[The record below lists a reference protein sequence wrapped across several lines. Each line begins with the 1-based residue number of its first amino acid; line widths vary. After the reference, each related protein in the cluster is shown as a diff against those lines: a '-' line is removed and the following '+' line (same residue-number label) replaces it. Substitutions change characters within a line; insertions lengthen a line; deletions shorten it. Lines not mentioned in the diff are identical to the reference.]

1 LAVEQFV
8 IGRRAPLFFM
18 HIPKTAGMSIRL
30 YLQNQYPAAD
40 IMPARDW
47 HEVLRSGHLP
57 SAFRLAAGHFAY
69 NLRFAL
75 AAGTPV
81 LTVLRDPVAR
91 TISALKHL
99 RRDPDFHPDHALADG
114 MSLRAL
120 IRNPAIMSRQN
131 NIQAAYLCASSP
143 PATVLAYLGRTGP
156 QATLADPAAL
166 EAPPSLALAQERLRA
181 IEFVGHVDGLETL
194 LSDLADAMNF
204 HPAAYIP
211 YVNQDPSAA
220 AAGLDDEDLAMIRH
234 YNAIDIALYA
244 YSLDL
249 LRQRQFEKHMAR
261 LVASG
266 CYQVPAGPFEIDLGG
281 IIPGSG
287 WYNADRDDGTVWR
300 WTGPAREFSVELAL
314 RSDRHYDVDIM
325 TSHRPDTDRD
335 ISAIAFN
342 GQSWAFTRRVEQG
355 CLAFTLGLPA
365 AALAAAGG
373 LCRLV
378 FTTSPPRLPENSA
391 DQRLLGIAVRRIE
404 FACR

>member
-234 YNAIDIALYA
+234 YNAIDIALHA
-244 YSLDL
+244 YSLN
-249 LRQRQFEKHMAR
+249 LRGNGSLKSIWPGWSP
-261 LVASG
+261 VAVTRCRRGRSRSIWAAS
-266 CYQVPAGPFEIDLGG
+266 YPVPAGTMPTATTARCGAGQARRANFRSNWPCDQTG
-281 IIPGSG
+281 I
-287 WYNADRDDGTVWR
+287 TM
-300 WTGPAREFSVELAL
+300 L
-314 RSDRHYDVDIM
+314 
-325 TSHRPDTDRD
+325 
-335 ISAIAFN
+335 IS
-342 GQSWAFTRRVEQG
+342 
-355 CLAFTLGLPA
+355 
-365 AALAAAGG
+365 
-373 LCRLV
+373 
-378 FTTSPPRLPENSA
+378 
-391 DQRLLGIAVRRIE
+391 
-404 FACR
+404 